1 MKKKVR
7 KFASGGDI
15 LTALGAGLAGYGA
28 YKYLTRD
35 KGESKDDDYTRKV
48 KEFGRKGRFP
58 EDQTEEKAN
67 AKKAE
72 AKVADDRDEARERA
86 LRQSKDPKSNLVPE
100 GADRDALYESDKALV
115 RTDKKGAPVKKAV
128 NKTAVKKAVDKSTD
142 KSVNKLVDKPAGD
155 VSSSPVFKRADEK
168 VDKGPAPNPPVSRF
182 VRPPDIVGQAT
193 EKKIEQ
199 NKEASKDRQSKAFPI
214 NKAADE
220 KAIQKA
226 GGVRVDNSLPKGIDT
241 KGTNKTVY
249 GTDTTSVFQRK
260 ATQEREEKAKAE
272 AEAEKKRRNRP
283 SSEEMMTQSLGGG
296 FKRGGAIKASKMGS
310 VKTAKPTMRS
320 ASARADGI
328 AIRGKTRA

>member
-1 MKKKVR
+1 MKKKIR

-35 KGESKDDDYTRKV
+35 KGESKDDDYTRRV
-48 KEFGRKGRFP
+48 KEYGTKGKFP
-58 EDQTEEKAN
+58 EEKSEEKAD

-72 AKVADDRDEARERA
+72 AKVADDRDEARDAARERA

-115 RTDKKGAPVKKAV
+115 RTDRKGAPV
-128 NKTAVKKAVDKSTD
+128 VKKK
-142 KSVNKLVDKPAGD
+142 NDKPSQDKRQSQSQSQSGKTSKALQTYNSITAPSSEDKGD
-155 VSSSPVFKRADEK
+155 TPKSPVFKSSTQDATSRA
-168 VDKGPAPNPPVSRF
+168 R
-182 VRPPDIVGQAT
+182 QAVV
-193 EKKIEQ
+193 
-199 NKEASKDRQSKAFPI
+199 
-214 NKAADE
+214 KAADSVDTSVP
-220 KAIQKA
+220 KAI
-226 GGVRVDNSLPKGIDT
+226 DL

-260 ATQEREEKAKAE
+260 AAQERADKEAKAKRE
-272 AEAEKKRRNRP
+272 AEAEKRRRSRP

>member
-35 KGESKDDDYTRKV
+35 KGESKDDDYTRRV
-48 KEFGRKGRFP
+48 KEYGTKGKFP
-58 EDQTEEKAN
+58 EEKSEEKAD

-100 GADRDALYESDKALV
+100 GADKDVLYESDKALTRTGDNKRKPV
-115 RTDKKGAPVKKAV
+115 VKPKARPRTDTAPKAAMSRSFAPEAAADKKEG
-128 NKTAVKKAVDKSTD
+128 T
-142 KSVNKLVDKPAGD
+142 
-155 VSSSPVFKRADEK
+155 
-168 VDKGPAPNPPVSRF
+168 
-182 VRPPDIVGQAT
+182 
-193 EKKIEQ
+193 
-199 NKEASKDRQSKAFPI
+199 ASKPYPIKSKPNEARASKTSPMMI
-214 NKAADE
+214 RETAD
-220 KAIQKA
+220 KNANTA
-226 GGVRVDNSLPKGIDT
+226 MPKGIDL

-260 ATQEREEKAKAE
+260 AAQEREEKAKAE
-272 AEAEKKRRNRP
+272 AEAEKRRRSRP

>member
-1 MKKKVR
+1 MKHKVKKFGR
-7 KFASGGDI
+7 GGDI

-28 YKYLTRD
+28 YKYLTKD
-35 KGESKDDDYTRKV
+35 KDKDDDYTRRV
-48 KEFGRKGRFP
+48 KEYGTKGKFP
-58 EDQTEEKAN
+58 EEKSEEKAD

-115 RTDKKGAPVKKAV
+115 RTDRKAPPAVNQGGKKKPAPAPQQNQNKNRQGSSTTTGVDAGVEAGRQKRSGESTSKSMMFAPPPAAEAKKAV
-128 NKTAVKKAVDKSTD
+128 VKTA
-142 KSVNKLVDKPAGD
+142 DKP
-155 VSSSPVFKRADEK
+155 
-168 VDKGPAPNPPVSRF
+168 VDTSV
-182 VRPPDIVGQAT
+182 
-193 EKKIEQ
+193 
-199 NKEASKDRQSKAFPI
+199 
-214 NKAADE
+214 
-220 KAIQKA
+220 
-226 GGVRVDNSLPKGIDT
+226 PKGFDT
-241 KGTNKTVY
+241 KSTNKTVY

-260 ATQEREEKAKAE
+260 AAQERADKEAKAKKE

-296 FKRGGAIKASKMGS
+296 FKRGGAIKTSKMGS